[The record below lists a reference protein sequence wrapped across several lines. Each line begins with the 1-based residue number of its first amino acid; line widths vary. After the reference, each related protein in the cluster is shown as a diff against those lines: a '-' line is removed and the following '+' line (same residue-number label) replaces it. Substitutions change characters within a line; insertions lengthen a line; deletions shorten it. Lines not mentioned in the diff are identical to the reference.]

1 MDVKQMTGTGSE
13 EAERL
18 TATFRLRDERGLHC
32 RVAALLAYR
41 LRVEAPNAEITLRT
55 PEGREADPKMPLET
69 INLGA
74 RHSGVV
80 EVEATG
86 ADAEKALKVVRGV
99 VERKDL
105 SRAEVIDAIPANLD
119 GEIGRLR
126 AGQQDALLAQQRAQ
140 DGEDLAGWKAP
151 GGFLHELAD
160 DTAPWVKA
168 AMEAA
173 GTEDPGE
180 ITIGPDGGVVP
191 KG

>member
-1 MDVKQMTGTGSE
+1 MDEHNEQTTGV
-13 EAERL
+13 

-41 LRVEAPNAEITLRT
+41 LRVEAPDAEITLRT

-69 INLGA
+69 IKLEA

-86 ADAEKALKVVRGV
+86 PDAVKVLRVVRGV

-105 SRAEVIDAIPANLD
+105 SRAEVIDAIPAD
-119 GEIGRLR
+119 VGGEIGRLR
-126 AGQQDALLAQQRAQ
+126 AWQQGALLAPQRALQRAQ
-140 DGEDLAGWKAP
+140 DNEDLAEWKAP

-160 DTAPWVKA
+160 DRLPWAKA
-168 AMEAA
+168 ADENAE
-173 GTEDPGE
+173 G
-180 ITIGPDGGVVP
+180 DGWP
-191 KG
+191 YK

>member
-1 MDVKQMTGTGSE
+1 MDAKETSDSE
-13 EAERL
+13 RAKAERI
-18 TATFRLRDERGLHC
+18 TATLRLRDERGLHC

-41 LRVEAPNAEITLRT
+41 LRVEAPRAEITLRT
-55 PEGREADPKMPLET
+55 PEGREADPKMPLQT

-105 SRAEVIDAIPANLD
+105 SRAEVIATIPAD
-119 GEIGRLR
+119 VGGKIGRLR
-126 AGQQDALLAQQRAQ
+126 MGQQHALAALQRAQ
-140 DGEDLAGWKAP
+140 DGEDLAEWKAP

-160 DTAPWVKA
+160 DRLPWAKA
-168 AMEAA
+168 ADEVL
-173 GTEDPGE
+173 GPED
-180 ITIGPDGGVVP
+180 
-191 KG
+191 

>member
-1 MDVKQMTGTGSE
+1 MTERSEQM
-13 EAERL
+13 ARV

-41 LRVEAPNAEITLRT
+41 LRVEAPYAGITLRT
-55 PEGREADPKMPLET
+55 PEGREADPKMPLQT
-69 INLGA
+69 IKLEA

-80 EVEATG
+80 LAEATG
-86 ADAEKALKVVRGV
+86 PDAAQALGIVRDI

-126 AGQQDALLAQQRAQ
+126 AWQQGALLAPQRAQ
-140 DGEDLAGWKAP
+140 DGGDLAEWKSP

-180 ITIGPDGGVVP
+180 ISIGPDG
-191 KG
+191 